1 MTVLV
6 AGSEGEPFLF
16 TNTLDLTYT
25 DTFRRGSVKLVSPDV
40 LTNDFTVQTDIWVHV
55 RVSPMASQS
64 AGTMQDFIAIL
75 DAADVVLC
83 SLRDTTLVDGSTG
96 LTQLHALNT
105 ASSTALSTVGPT
117 SAHSGA
123 GDFHVWDIHIALATD
138 TLTVTSYRDG
148 LQVHAHTFTDAG
160 RTWAGPAKLQLKYR
174 SSATDSDDTFFQD
187 VIVSTTP
194 TLGAELVTL
203 TPSAEGNYTA
213 FIGDYTAIDEKG
225 YAPADAVTTSTIAAR
240 ESWRHGAIPTNILGK
255 TIQSLIISSAAI
267 LDTVP
272 VLTSYTPFL
281 RIGGTDYNGANLTAD
296 AVSVK
301 HTTTEWTTNPA
312 TGSGWNVFDL
322 IALES
327 GVLTA

>member
-25 DTFRRGSVKLVSPDV
+25 DSFRRGSVKLVSPDV
-40 LTNDFTVQTDIWVHV
+40 LVNDFTVQTDIWLHV

-64 AGTMQDFIAIL
+64 AGTMQDFFAVL

-105 ASSTALSTVGPT
+105 ASSTALSVVGPT
-117 SAHSGA
+117 RGHTGA

-160 RTWAGPAKLQLKYR
+160 RTWAGPAKVQLKYR
-174 SSATDSDDTFFQD
+174 SSAADSDDTYFQD

-194 TLGAELVTL
+194 TLGSELVTL
-203 TPSAEGNYTA
+203 TPSAQGNYSA
-213 FIGDYTAIDEKG
+213 FGGDYTAIDEAG
-225 YAPADAVTTSTIAAR
+225 YAPADAVTTSTIAAA
-240 ESWRHGAIPTNILGK
+240 ESWRLNALPSDILGK

-272 VLTSYTPFL
+272 VLTDYTPFL
-281 RIGGTDYNGANLTAD
+281 RIGGTDYNGAVLSANSST
-296 AVSVK
+296 VE
-301 HTTTEWTTNPA
+301 HTTTEWLTNPA
-312 TGSGWNVFDL
+312 SGAGWNVLDL
-322 IALES
+322 IALEV